1 MKTDEIRKC
10 LATLKMSNIAG
21 VKDPYSKMR
30 EEAEGEIKDNEKK
43 YMVLAKAAADA
54 MDVMG
59 EAIENGLRLGDA
71 DWAQMIKCK
80 EAIAVT
86 ILSSKPHK
94 KEPDIETRVRN
105 LESRLYTINEEV
117 CMVARHS
124 GKVEIENAVL
134 KEALTQARH
143 RFEFLRLGGITS
155 INGIS
160 TIAGMNDIDTALG
173 VEQ

>member
-1 MKTDEIRKC
+1 MKTDELRKC
-10 LATLKMSNIAG
+10 LATLEMTNIDG

-30 EEAEGEIKDNEKK
+30 EEAEGEIEDNEKK

-54 MDVMG
+54 MDVM
-59 EAIENGLRLGDA
+59 EQAIENGLQVGDA
-71 DWAQMIKCK
+71 DWAQMIKYK
-80 EAIAVT
+80 EAIAAAV
-86 ILSSKPHK
+86 LSSKPHK

-124 GKVEIENAVL
+124 GKVEIENVML
-134 KEALTQARH
+134 KEALAQAHH
-143 RFEFLRLGGITS
+143 RFEFLRLGGIKL

-160 TIAGMNDIDTALG
+160 TLAGMNDIDTALG